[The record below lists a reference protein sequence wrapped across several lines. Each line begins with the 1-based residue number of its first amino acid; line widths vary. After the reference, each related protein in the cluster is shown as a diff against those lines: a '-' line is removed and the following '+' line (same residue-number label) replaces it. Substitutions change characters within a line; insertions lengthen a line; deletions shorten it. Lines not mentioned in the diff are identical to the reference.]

1 MRLRRRPF
9 DLVLVAFFAL
19 FAFTSLVMEPYFV
32 FGVDYHRAGDPF
44 AAGWLL
50 YATRWDPAFLDR
62 PLFLRI
68 MCGIDLFV
76 FGPFYF
82 VLIYAFAKER
92 DWIRIPGLVYV
103 SAIVYSTVEYFAWE
117 FIGERNRADML
128 MVVGCNI
135 PYTLVPLALGWRLR
149 NPQPFAPR
157 AAQAISHALAAT
169 MRALR
174 PAKRSS

>member
-1 MRLRRRPF
+1 MQLRRRPF
-9 DLVLVAFFAL
+9 DLALIFFFGL

-32 FGVDYHRAGDPF
+32 FGVDYRRASDPF

-68 MCGIDLFV
+68 ICGIDLFV

-82 VLIYAFAKER
+82 VLIYAFVKER
-92 DWIRIPGLVYV
+92 SWIRIPGLLYV

-128 MVVGCNI
+128 MVVVCNI
-135 PYTLVPLALGWRLR
+135 PYTLVPLALAWRLR
-149 NPQPFAPR
+149 HRAPFAAGSLQDRGAP
-157 AAQAISHALAAT
+157 QVGLV
-169 MRALR
+169 
-174 PAKRSS
+174 PAGSR